1 MGRGTVLRR
10 DVGVDHGGLDRLQN
24 THLLGL
30 PQVTGIDGQQ
40 QVGGGIL
47 ALGLDALHQGRF
59 LVGDEL
65 DLHAGLGGI
74 GVEYRLDQ
82 LVDPRGIDHHLV
94 GRLGTSAE
102 HRECQCSQELLA
114 CEHGVVLDI
123 GRRPK
128 W

>member
-1 MGRGTVLRR
+1 MGGGAILQR
-10 DVGVDHGGLDRLQN
+10 DIGVDGFRSERLQDA
-24 THLLGL
+24 HLLGL
-30 PQVTGIDGQQ
+30 PEVAGIDGQQ
-40 QVGGGIL
+40 QVGGGVL

-65 DLHAGLGGI
+65 DLHAGLGGVGI
-74 GVEYRLDQ
+74 EYRLDQ